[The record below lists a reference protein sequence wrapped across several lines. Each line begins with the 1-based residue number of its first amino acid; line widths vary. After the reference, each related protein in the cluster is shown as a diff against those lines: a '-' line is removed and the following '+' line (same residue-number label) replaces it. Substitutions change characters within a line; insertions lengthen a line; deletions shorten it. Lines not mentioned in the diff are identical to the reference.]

1 MCILP
6 NVRRTAPYLPRYE
19 RSRLA
24 EHACMCRHL
33 VVFWW
38 RTFRKSGHN
47 SSCDG
52 VSMRSSSAPDMDL
65 PDVSDVRLTG
75 QHHARTVHVNQLCRA
90 PRRELVRHTH
100 RGEEVTVFRSCAKSL
115 QQSQIKLIR
124 RTLQQRYIGI
134 HMFCAAF
141 ILFSFWPGKQKTDD
155 RKIRS

>member
-75 QHHARTVHVNQLCRA
+75 QHHARTVHVNPLCRA

-124 RTLQQRYIGI
+124 LYISRTLPAAEIYRYPHVLCSVHII
-134 HMFCAAF
+134 FLLAR
-141 ILFSFWPGKQKTDD
+141 KTKD
-155 RKIRS
+155 

>member
-33 VVFWW
+33 VFWW

-52 VSMRSSSAPDMDL
+52 VSMRSSSAPDIWI
-65 PDVSDVRLTG
+65 SQTCRTYGSRGSITHVRSMSINCVGPHGVNSSGT
-75 QHHARTVHVNQLCRA
+75 RTEERRGGHCFPFVCKKSPTESNQIDSA
-90 PRRELVRHTH
+90 V
-100 RGEEVTVFRSCAKSL
+100 
-115 QQSQIKLIR
+115 
-124 RTLQQRYIGI
+124 YISNPACSRDI
-134 HMFCAAF
+134 
-141 ILFSFWPGKQKTDD
+141 
-155 RKIRS
+155 